1 MHVLIKAENAII
13 FFYVAF
19 WVVLHV
25 NLNVLFFCMTCSCIL
40 CKFTSRWWV
49 VSANRAK
56 MEDSARIVFAW
67 STAQTGILHLYLH
80 DYDCFPSKLRG
91 MIYCC
96 TIYLV
101 IIFEQIFDRSIAWE
115 DPTKWV
121 ILRYPW
127 NKDHSRFLHT
137 LRKLRQV
144 DVVLNRN
151 HLGSDNGEMILFLFK
166 GIMHFQLWESWVIL
180 AL

>member
-1 MHVLIKAENAII
+1 
-13 FFYVAF
+13 
-19 WVVLHV
+19 
-25 NLNVLFFCMTCSCIL
+25 
-40 CKFTSRWWV
+40 
-49 VSANRAK
+49 
-56 MEDSARIVFAW
+56 
-67 STAQTGILHLYLH
+67 
-80 DYDCFPSKLRG
+80 

-96 TIYLV
+96 KVYHE
-101 IIFEQIFDRSIAWE
+101 IIFQQIFDRSITWE

-151 HLGSDNGEMILFLFK
+151 HLGSDNGEIILLSLFK
-166 GIMHFQLWESWVIL
+166 GFEHFQLKGVMGDSYSVGIDQINSTVRQSKFTHHSITL
-180 AL
+180 FLSIGG

>member
-1 MHVLIKAENAII
+1 MRVR
-13 FFYVAF
+13 Y
-19 WVVLHV
+19 
-25 NLNVLFFCMTCSCIL
+25 
-40 CKFTSRWWV
+40 
-49 VSANRAK
+49 
-56 MEDSARIVFAW
+56 
-67 STAQTGILHLYLH
+67 
-80 DYDCFPSKLRG
+80 DYYYFPSKFWA

-96 TIYLV
+96 KVYHE
-101 IIFEQIFDRSIAWE
+101 IIFQQIFDRSITWE

-151 HLGSDNGEMILFLFK
+151 HLGSDNGEMILLFLFN
-166 GIMHFQLWESWVIL
+166 GFEHFQLKGVMGDSYSVGIDKINSTVGQSKFTHDSITVL
-180 AL
+180 LNIGG

>member
-1 MHVLIKAENAII
+1 
-13 FFYVAF
+13 
-19 WVVLHV
+19 
-25 NLNVLFFCMTCSCIL
+25 
-40 CKFTSRWWV
+40 
-49 VSANRAK
+49 
-56 MEDSARIVFAW
+56 
-67 STAQTGILHLYLH
+67 
-80 DYDCFPSKLRG
+80 

-96 TIYLV
+96 TVYLE
-101 IIFEQIFDRSIAWE
+101 IIFQQIFDRSITWE

-151 HLGSDNGEMILFLFK
+151 HLGSDNGEIILLSLFK
-166 GIMHFQLWESWVIL
+166 GFEHFQLKEVMGDSYSVGIDKINSAVRQSKFTHDSITL
-180 AL
+180 FLSIGG

>member
-1 MHVLIKAENAII
+1 MFV
-13 FFYVAF
+13 Y
-19 WVVLHV
+19 
-25 NLNVLFFCMTCSCIL
+25 
-40 CKFTSRWWV
+40 
-49 VSANRAK
+49 
-56 MEDSARIVFAW
+56 
-67 STAQTGILHLYLH
+67 
-80 DYDCFPSKLRG
+80 DYYYFPSKFWA

-96 TIYLV
+96 TVYLE
-101 IIFEQIFDRSIAWE
+101 IIFQQIFDRSITWE

-151 HLGSDNGEMILFLFK
+151 HLGSDNGEIILLFLFK
-166 GIMHFQLWESWVIL
+166 GFEHFQLKGVMGDSYSVGIDKISSTVRQSTVNSRMIQL
-180 AL
+180 PCF

>member
-1 MHVLIKAENAII
+1 MFV
-13 FFYVAF
+13 Y
-19 WVVLHV
+19 
-25 NLNVLFFCMTCSCIL
+25 
-40 CKFTSRWWV
+40 
-49 VSANRAK
+49 
-56 MEDSARIVFAW
+56 
-67 STAQTGILHLYLH
+67 
-80 DYDCFPSKLRG
+80 DYYYFPSEFWA

-96 TIYLV
+96 TVYLE
-101 IIFEQIFDRSIAWE
+101 IIFQQIFDRSITWE

-151 HLGSDNGEMILFLFK
+151 HLGSDNGEIILLSLCK
-166 GIMHFQLWESWVIL
+166 GFEHFQLKGVMGDSYSCLLYTSDAADE
-180 AL
+180 

>member
-1 MHVLIKAENAII
+1 MRVR
-13 FFYVAF
+13 Y
-19 WVVLHV
+19 
-25 NLNVLFFCMTCSCIL
+25 
-40 CKFTSRWWV
+40 
-49 VSANRAK
+49 
-56 MEDSARIVFAW
+56 
-67 STAQTGILHLYLH
+67 
-80 DYDCFPSKLRG
+80 DYYYFPSKFWA

-96 TIYLV
+96 KVYYE
-101 IIFEQIFDRSIAWE
+101 IIFQQIFDRSITWE

-151 HLGSDNGEMILFLFK
+151 HLGGSDNGEMILLFLFK
-166 GIMHFQLWESWVIL
+166 GFEHFQLKGVMGDSYSVAIDKINSTVRQSKFKHDSITL
-180 AL
+180 FLNIGG

>member
-1 MHVLIKAENAII
+1 M
-13 FFYVAF
+13 
-19 WVVLHV
+19 
-25 NLNVLFFCMTCSCIL
+25 
-40 CKFTSRWWV
+40 
-49 VSANRAK
+49 
-56 MEDSARIVFAW
+56 FA
-67 STAQTGILHLYLH
+67 Y
-80 DYDCFPSKLRG
+80 DYYCFPSKFWA

-101 IIFEQIFDRSIAWE
+101 IIFHQIFDRSITWE

-151 HLGSDNGEMILFLFK
+151 HLGSDNGEIILLFLFK
-166 GIMHFQLWESWVIL
+166 GFEHFQLKGVMGDSYSVGIDKINSPVTQSKFTHDSITL
-180 AL
+180 FLSIGG

>member
-1 MHVLIKAENAII
+1 
-13 FFYVAF
+13 
-19 WVVLHV
+19 
-25 NLNVLFFCMTCSCIL
+25 
-40 CKFTSRWWV
+40 
-49 VSANRAK
+49 
-56 MEDSARIVFAW
+56 
-67 STAQTGILHLYLH
+67 
-80 DYDCFPSKLRG
+80 

-96 TIYLV
+96 KVYHE
-101 IIFEQIFDRSIAWE
+101 IIFQQIFDRSITWE

-151 HLGSDNGEMILFLFK
+151 HLGSDNGEIILLSLFK
-166 GIMHFQLWESWVIL
+166 GFEHFQLRNWSKSIGGGGPEQRGGESWGFEPCERGGSCSFQLPLRGGSPYFSLTTNETVDYTSYIKHSQL
-180 AL
+180 ELLLKYSQTCCARQAAHLYGRGTLRQPLFFWL

>member
-1 MHVLIKAENAII
+1 
-13 FFYVAF
+13 
-19 WVVLHV
+19 
-25 NLNVLFFCMTCSCIL
+25 
-40 CKFTSRWWV
+40 
-49 VSANRAK
+49 
-56 MEDSARIVFAW
+56 
-67 STAQTGILHLYLH
+67 
-80 DYDCFPSKLRG
+80 

-96 TIYLV
+96 KVYHE
-101 IIFEQIFDRSIAWE
+101 IIFQQIFDRSITWE

-151 HLGSDNGEMILFLFK
+151 HLGSDNGEI
-166 GIMHFQLWESWVIL
+166 IL
-180 AL
+180 APVVQTLVSAIHRINHYPADSVINFCNTYPLDSFLSGG

>member
-1 MHVLIKAENAII
+1 
-13 FFYVAF
+13 
-19 WVVLHV
+19 
-25 NLNVLFFCMTCSCIL
+25 
-40 CKFTSRWWV
+40 
-49 VSANRAK
+49 
-56 MEDSARIVFAW
+56 
-67 STAQTGILHLYLH
+67 
-80 DYDCFPSKLRG
+80 

-101 IIFEQIFDRSIAWE
+101 IIFHQIFDRSITWE

-151 HLGSDNGEMILFLFK
+151 HLGSDNGEKILLFC
-166 GIMHFQLWESWVIL
+166 FQLKGVMGDSYSLGIDKINSTVRQSKFTHDSVTVFLNIGG
-180 AL
+180 